1 MKYINNRNI
10 IYVYI
15 CIIFTIS
22 LIPSGPIIGEIQRFG
37 IDKVFHL
44 IEYFILGLL
53 VHLFIKDRK
62 KLFKIVYI
70 LIIAVPVFDEYLI
83 QRISGRTIDAWDFI
97 FNIIGLFLGA
107 LTFFLID
114 KYRDRKTYN

>member
-10 IYVYI
+10 LYIYI
-15 CIIFTIS
+15 SLIFTIS

-53 VHLFIKDRK
+53 VHFFIKNRK

-70 LIIAVPVFDEYLI
+70 VIITVPVFDEYLI
-83 QRISGRTIDAWDFI
+83 QRISGRTIDVWDFI
-97 FNIIGLFLGA
+97 FNIIGLYLGVLIIFL
-107 LTFFLID
+107 TD

>member
-10 IYVYI
+10 LYIYI
-15 CIIFTIS
+15 SLIFTIS

-53 VHLFIKDRK
+53 VHFFIKNRK

-70 LIIAVPVFDEYLI
+70 VIITVPVFDEYLI
-83 QRISGRTIDAWDFI
+83 QRISGRTIDVWDFI
-97 FNIIGLFLGA
+97 FNIIGLYLGV
-107 LTFFLID
+107 LIFFLTD

>member
-10 IYVYI
+10 LYVYI
-15 CIIFTIS
+15 SLIFIIS

-37 IDKVFHL
+37 IDKVLHL

-53 VHLFIKDRK
+53 VHFFIKDRK

-70 LIIAVPVFDEYLI
+70 LIVAVPITDEYLI
-83 QRISGRTIDAWDFI
+83 QRISGRTIDVWDFI
-97 FNIIGLFLGA
+97 FNIIGLYLGA
-107 LTFFLID
+107 LIFFLID
-114 KYRDRKTYN
+114 RYSDRKTYN

>member
-1 MKYINNRNI
+1 MKYISNRNI
-10 IYVYI
+10 IYIYI
-15 CIIFTIS
+15 SLIFIIS

-83 QRISGRTIDAWDFI
+83 QRISGRTIDVWDFI

-114 KYRDRKTYN
+114 RYRDRKTYN